1 MVEHPIAYK
10 WKKLEGL
17 PSDSL
22 TLARPELTSLS
33 DVWQEQRVHFSAE
46 SQTQFLERLQRQWAI
61 ETGIIERIYSLDR
74 GITQVLIEKGI
85 DAALI
90 PRTATDKDPDLVAA
104 IINDQKEAV
113 EGLFDFVKGERSLS
127 TSYIKELQALIT
139 RHQKTTFAVDP
150 TGRRIEI
157 KLERGVY
164 KSRPNNPLR
173 PDGAIHE
180 YCPPE
185 HVSSEMDRLIEL
197 HNEYE
202 SEGIPAEIRS
212 SWLHHRFT
220 QIHPFQDGNGR
231 VARALSTLVFIKS
244 GWFPLTITRDDRE
257 QYITA
262 LEIADQGDL
271 AKLVNLFA
279 ALERQAF
286 VNALSIAGDVYH
298 SQQAGQVIE
307 AAREIFE
314 KRQDE
319 LRIEWEQAKETAIT
333 LQHVATNRFRAIAQQ
348 LERDI
353 GPYSTQYSFHVDT
366 EHNGGERG
374 YYFRHQIVQTARK
387 LGYFANTSIYA
398 AWVRLVLRT
407 RDQAELLL
415 SFHGIGNEYRGVLV
429 CSGCFF
435 RREEVDEGERELA
448 DLITTSDRFFQINY
462 REGSAQAEPRF
473 KDWLETS
480 LIKGLEVWRSG
491 L

>member
-1 MVEHPIAYK
+1 MAYK
-10 WKKLEGL
+10 WRKLEDI
-17 PSDSL
+17 PTDYL
-22 TLARPELTSLS
+22 TLARPELASLS
-33 DVWQEQRVHFSAE
+33 DVWKEQKDHFSAE
-46 SQTQFLERLQRQWAI
+46 SQSQFLERLQRQWAI

-74 GITQVLIEKGI
+74 DITQVLIERGI

-90 PRTATDKDPDLVAA
+90 PRSATDRDPDLVAA

-127 TSYIKELQALIT
+127 TSYIKELQASIT
-139 RHQKTTFAVDP
+139 RHQKTTVAVDP
-150 TGRRIEI
+150 SGRRIEI

-164 KSRPNNPLR
+164 KSQPNNPLR
-173 PDGAIHE
+173 PDGTIHE

-202 SEGIPAEIRS
+202 DKGVPAEIRS
-212 SWLHHRFT
+212 AWLHHRFT

-257 QYITA
+257 QYIGA

-298 SQQAGQVIE
+298 SQQVGQVIE
-307 AAREIFE
+307 AARDLLE
-314 KRQDE
+314 KRQDD
-319 LRIEWEQAKETAIT
+319 LRLEWEQAKETAAR
-333 LQHVATNRFRAIAQQ
+333 LQVIAGSRLQQIAAQ
-348 LERDI
+348 LEQEI
-353 GPYSTQYSFHVDT
+353 GPYSPQFAFYVDS
-366 EHNGGERG
+366 EQNGGDRG

-387 LGYFANTSIYA
+387 LSYFASTSIYA
-398 AWVRLVLRT
+398 AWVRLVLRANA
-407 RDQAELLL
+407 QAELLL
-415 SFHGIGNEYRGVLV
+415 SFHGIGHEYRGVLA
-429 CSGCFF
+429 CSVCFF

-448 DLITTSDRFFQINY
+448 DLVPISERFFQINY
-462 REGSAQAEPRF
+462 RESPAQAEIRF
-473 KDWLETS
+473 NAWLEAS
-480 LIKGLEVWRSG
+480 LIKGLEVWRSA

>member
-10 WKKLEGL
+10 WKRLEGL
-17 PSDSL
+17 PSDSM

-33 DVWQEQRVHFSAE
+33 DVWQEQRGHFSAE
-46 SQTQFLERLQRQWAI
+46 SQKQFLEKLQRQWAI

-74 GITQVLIEKGI
+74 GITQVLIEQGI

-90 PRTATDKDPDLVAA
+90 PRSATDKDPDFVAA

-127 TSYIKELQALIT
+127 ASYIKELQALIT
-139 RHQKTTFAVDP
+139 RHQKTTLAVDP
-150 TGRRIEI
+150 SGRRIEI
-157 KLERGVY
+157 NLERGVY

-173 PDGAIHE
+173 PDGTIHE

-185 HVSSEMDRLIEL
+185 HVSSEMDRLVQL

-202 SEGIPAEIRS
+202 IQGLPAEVRS

-244 GWFPLTITRDDRE
+244 GWFPLTVTRDDRE
-257 QYITA
+257 QYIGA

-279 ALERQAF
+279 AIERQAF

-298 SQQAGQVIE
+298 SQQVGQVIE
-307 AAREIFE
+307 AAREVFE
-314 KRQDE
+314 KRRDE
-319 LRIEWEQAKETAIT
+319 LRIEWEQAKETAVVLRQI
-333 LQHVATNRFRAIAQQ
+333 AASRFRQIASQ
-348 LERDI
+348 LELEI
-353 GPYSTQYSFHVDT
+353 GPYSPQFGFHVDD

-398 AWVRLVLRT
+398 AWARLVLRT
-407 RDQAELLL
+407 KDQAELLL
-415 SFHGIGNEYRGVLV
+415 SFHGVGHEYRGVLA
-429 CSGCFF
+429 CSGSFF

-448 DLITTSDRFFQINY
+448 DLITTSDRVFQINY
-462 REGSAQAEPRF
+462 REGSAQAERRF
-473 KDWLETS
+473 KDWLEAS